1 MTEIYQGDTGLELL
15 VDCGRDITGAGN
27 PALLVRTPS
36 GAVRRFAGT
45 LATEDGVTRCI
56 RYVTKAG
63 DLAEAGVY
71 RLQAALSLGDWS
83 GLGKTACLTVRA
95 RFN

>member
-1 MTEIYQGDTGLELL
+1 MTEIYQGDTGLEIL
-15 VDCGRDITGAGN
+15 VDCGCDITGAAN
-27 PALLVRTPS
+27 PALLVRAPS
-36 GAVRRFAGT
+36 GTVCSLAGT
-45 LATEDGVTRCI
+45 LAAKDGLTRCI

-71 RLQAALSLGDWS
+71 RVQASLTLGDWS
-83 GLGKTACLTVRA
+83 GLGKTARLTVRP